1 MSLRRVLQQGFQHFS
16 QLFNHV
22 SQLFNHV
29 SQQLLAQLDSKNR
42 LWIVQVDEGGL
53 KNQSFIVDEDNFQ
66 QPMDWMLKRHYS
78 VTDVE
83 KVNNM
88 KCAQVV
94 SVKLANAKHS
104 LIRAK

>member
-1 MSLRRVLQQGFQHFS
+1 MSIRRVLQQGMQHFNP
-16 QLFNHV
+16 LFSYV
-22 SQLFNHV
+22 SRL
-29 SQQLLAQLDSKNR
+29 LLAQLDSKKR

-66 QPMDWMLKRHYS
+66 QPMDWMLNRHYS
-78 VTDVE
+78 VTDLE
-83 KVNNM
+83 NVNNM
-88 KCAQVV
+88 KRAEVV

>member
-1 MSLRRVLQQGFQHFS
+1 MSLRLILQRGLQYLS
-16 QLFNHV
+16 QRFNYFG
-22 SQLFNHV
+22 QR
-29 SQQLLAQLDSKNR
+29 LLAQLDSKKR

-66 QPMDWMLKRHYS
+66 QPMEWMLDRHYS
-78 VTDVE
+78 VTDLD

-88 KCAQVV
+88 KPAEVV
-94 SVKLANAKHS
+94 SVKLVNANHR